1 MKLSRVQRRTAL
13 RLRARILDSLGG
25 VCACCGEQ
33 ARRVLTVDHVQG
45 GGTRHRRE
53 LSDPRDYYRSI
64 LAEGCTPDRYR
75 LLCLNCHESVNE
87 RGECHHQQEARRLA
101 GLAA

>member
-1 MKLSRVQRRTAL
+1 VKLSRVQRRTAL

-53 LSDPRDYYRSI
+53 LRDPRAYYRSI
-64 LAEGCTPDRYR
+64 ISEGVPADRYR

-87 RGECHHQQEARRLA
+87 RGRCHHATAARRLL